1 MECWRRSVPSKVRHS
16 PLPSK
21 AREKP
26 NTNRWA
32 LKYGGKFLISQTRK
46 VLSVPTPS
54 LDALRCTFFLGV
66 GFLIGLF
73 VNTTEE
79 GERRFVQ
86 RLRETLD
93 QVPTKILTIY
103 TLRRVWRQ
111 FLDENE
117 DT

>member
-1 MECWRRSVPSKVRHS
+1 MAQSFATNDGNQQADS
-16 PLPSK
+16 PGPQL
-21 AREKP
+21 
-26 NTNRWA
+26 
-32 LKYGGKFLISQTRK
+32 
-46 VLSVPTPS
+46 S

-73 VNTTEE
+73 MNSTEE

-93 QVPTKILTIY
+93 QIPTKILTIY